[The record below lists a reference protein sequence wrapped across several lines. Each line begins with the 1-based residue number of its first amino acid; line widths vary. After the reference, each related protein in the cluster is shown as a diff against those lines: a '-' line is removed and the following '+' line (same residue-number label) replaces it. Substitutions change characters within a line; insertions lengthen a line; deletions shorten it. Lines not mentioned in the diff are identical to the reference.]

1 MKRSTV
7 ALAALL
13 ILAGGLIAGCGSSRS
28 GEMTAPSR
36 SMDVA
41 TESAAPMPAAP
52 SGRSVAMAQE
62 IPAIQR
68 KIIRNGD
75 FSVRV
80 KSYDPFSVALQ
91 KQLALT
97 GGYISQTEVNRNSSS
112 IYSASI
118 TLRLPPEQLD
128 AFLDWLRTQG
138 VVTSEKLTTDDIT
151 EKYYDLKARLEN
163 ARRFEARLLEML
175 KTQTGRLEDV
185 LAVEEKLNQIREQIE
200 QMEGRLRVLDSLVSM
215 STVTLRVSVEEYY
228 VAPVEPTFS
237 DRASR
242 VWRDSVRA
250 LKEFVQGLGLVIVAL
265 IPWLIPIAIILG
277 SVFLILRALYRFI
290 RRRMTQ
296 PTQPRK
302 SD

>member
-1 MKRSTV
+1 MKRSIAV
-7 ALAALL
+7 ASLL
-13 ILAGGLIAGCGSSRS
+13 ILIAGVGCSQG
-28 GEMTAPSR
+28 GVMAPQR
-36 SMDVA
+36 SMDA
-41 TESAAPMPAAP
+41 STESAPPPPPNAAP
-52 SGRSVAMAQE
+52 KGSGQSAVMAQE

-80 KSYDPFSVALQ
+80 KSYDPFLVALQ

-97 GGYISQTEVNRNSSS
+97 GGYISQTEVNRGSSS
-112 IYSASI
+112 IYAASI

-138 VVTSEKLTTDDIT
+138 IVTSEKLTTDDIT
-151 EKYYDLKARLEN
+151 EKYYDLKSRLEN

-175 KTQTGRLEDV
+175 KTQTGKLEDV

-200 QMEGRLRVLDSLVSM
+200 QMEGRLRVMDSLVSM
-215 STVTLRVSVEEYY
+215 STVTLHVSVEEYY
-228 VAPVEPTFS
+228 VAPIEPTFG

-250 LKEFVQGLGLVIVAL
+250 LKEFIQGLGLVVIAL
-265 IPWLIPIAIILG
+265 IPWLIPIAIVLG
-277 SVFLILRALYRFI
+277 SIFLILRAIYRFI
-290 RRRMTQ
+290 RRRMEDKGSKT
-296 PTQPRK
+296 P
-302 SD
+302 

>member
-1 MKRSTV
+1 MKQSTI
-7 ALAALL
+7 ALLLL
-13 ILAGGLIAGCGSSRS
+13 ILISGLTACLSSRS
-28 GEMTAPSR
+28 GEMTAPTR
-36 SMDVA
+36 PMDTVTETTGSASAPAVA
-41 TESAAPMPAAP
+41 TGSP
-52 SGRSVAMAQE
+52 SVALAQE
-62 IPAIQR
+62 IPTIQR

-75 FSVRV
+75 FSIRV

-97 GGYISQTEVNRNSSS
+97 GGYISQTEINRSSSS

-128 AFLDWLRTQG
+128 AFLDWLKTQG

-175 KTQTGRLEDV
+175 KTQTGKLEDV

-200 QMEGRLRVLDSLVSM
+200 QMEGRLRVLDSMVSM
-215 STVTLRVSVEEYY
+215 STVTLRVSIEEYY
-228 VAPVEPTFS
+228 VAPVEPTFG

-265 IPWLIPIAIILG
+265 IPWLIPIAIVLG
-277 SVFLILRALYRFI
+277 SIFLILRTLYRFI
-290 RRRMTQ
+290 KRRIEGKPPAQ
-296 PTQPRK
+296 
-302 SD
+302 S